1 VPESPLWA
9 PWRIDWILS
18 RKPEGCFLC
27 EGASAEAGEEQLVLA
42 GGRHAYVLMNRYP
55 YASGHLMVAPRQH
68 TGDLVTL
75 PEEAVVECARWIRVC
90 VRALGEAMAPHG
102 FNVGLNLGVAGGA
115 GVPGHLH
122 WHVVPRWQA
131 DTNFMPMLCDTR
143 VIPEHLRATWR
154 KLLPL
159 FQGSCGPREE
169 PE

>member
-1 VPESPLWA
+1 MPESPLWA

-18 RKPEGCFLC
+18 HKPEGCFLC
-27 EGASAEAGEEQLVLA
+27 EGAAEAAGEEQLVLA
-42 GGRHAYVLMNRYP
+42 GGPHAFVLMNRYP
-55 YASGHLMVAPRQH
+55 YAPGHLLVAPRRH
-68 TGDLVTL
+68 TGDLVAL
-75 PEEAVVECARWIRVC
+75 RSEAVIECARWIRVC
-90 VRALGEAMAPHG
+90 VDLLGRAMSPHG

-122 WHVVPRWQA
+122 WHVVPRWEA

-154 KLLPL
+154 RLALL
-159 FQGSCGPREE
+159 FQQTTVPQEA